1 MYTLRDSQ
9 SGQRG
14 LLRTLRKSDG
24 TGKSREQPLSELRQ
38 SHPSYGSRVPELR
51 YGTAAGN
58 CIRCDRSA
66 QIQNRRGLLG
76 IFLGGLGV
84 HNFYLGYI
92 GKAVAQLILT
102 LVGSIFACFL
112 FPLIAV
118 GASSIWGLVEG
129 ILILAGSINVDGHN
143 VPLKD

>member
-1 MYTLRDSQ
+1 MICTRCGTVNPDNAVYCARCGSPMAQGNPANSRCPNCGMVLQ
-9 SGQRG
+9 PVIVSGV
-14 LLRTLRKSDG
+14 TDPRKS
-24 TGKSREQPLSELRQ
+24 KI
-38 SHPSYGSRVPELR
+38 
-51 YGTAAGN
+51 AA
-58 CIRCDRSA
+58 
-66 QIQNRRGLLG
+66 GLLG